1 MFKMIKL
8 KALMI
13 KLKPHKQQN
22 PRGKN
27 HGVLL

>member
-1 MFKMIKL
+1 MIKL

-13 KLKPHKQQN
+13 KLKPYKQQK